1 MNAGNRR
8 EATRRPELTATA
20 YGVGFSVS
28 RFARTGGEEAQP

>member
-8 EATRRPELTATA
+8 EANRRPELTATA
-20 YGVGFSVS
+20 HGIGFSVS